1 MEKAVFLGLGSNMGD
16 REGFLKKALELID
29 LEAGEVVATSHLYQT
44 EPWGFHAKEQFL
56 NMAAGIRTLMDPESL
71 LQELLS
77 IEVKMGRDRG
87 ENGYSSR
94 KIDLDILLYGDRTI
108 QRPGLRIPHPLMH
121 ERRFVL
127 VPLCDIA
134 PEIIHPV
141 FKKTISVL
149 LDECRD
155 KSEVIRFK

>member
-1 MEKAVFLGLGSNMGD
+1 MEKVVYLGLGSNMGD
-16 REGFLKKALELID
+16 REGFLNKALEFID
-29 LEAGEVVATSHLYQT
+29 LEAGKVLTASHLYQT

-56 NMAAGIRTLMDPESL
+56 NMAVGIKTLMDPDTL

-77 IEVKMGRDRG
+77 IEVKMGRERG
-87 ENGYSSR
+87 DNGYSSR
-94 KIDLDILLYGDRTI
+94 KIDIDILLYDNITI
-108 QRPGLRIPHPLMH
+108 QGPGLMIPHPLMH

-134 PEIIHPV
+134 PGIIHPV
-141 FKKTISVL
+141 FKKTIAVL

-155 KSEVIRFK
+155 KSQVIRFK